1 MGFHS
6 NDTRVSVQAQTEET
20 LPTAYGVD
28 VGALYK
34 PLPYLLLHA
43 ALWRLDLD
51 QELVYVG
58 DEGIVEPSGRTRRYG
73 VDLSAR
79 YQLGKNLYADADV
92 SLAKPRSIE
101 ETEKNAYIPLA
112 PSVTG
117 TGGLVFRP
125 ESGFFGNLRVR
136 YLKSRPANQDYSLT
150 ARGYTLLDAGVGYVF
165 KKVELKVSVENL
177 LNTDWEEAQF
187 ETESRLR
194 GEKAPITEINFT
206 PGTPFFIKAG
216 IQIKLNKS

>member
-1 MGFHS
+1 MPWILS
-6 NDTRVSVQAQTEET
+6 INPVE
-20 LPTAYGVD
+20 L
-28 VGALYK
+28 
-34 PLPYLLLHA
+34 
-43 ALWRLDLD
+43 RLD
-51 QELVYVG
+51 
-58 DEGIVEPSGRTRRYG
+58 R
-73 VDLSAR
+73 
-79 YQLGKNLYADADV
+79 LGKNLYADVDA

-136 YLKSRPANQDYSLT
+136 YLKSRPANEDYSLT
-150 ARGYTLLDAGVGYVF
+150 ARGYTLLNAAIGYAF
-165 KKVELKVSVENL
+165 KKVELKVSVENI
-177 LNTDWEEAQF
+177 LNTNWEEAQF

-194 GEKAPITEINFT
+194 EEPEPVTEIHFT

-216 IQIKLNKS
+216 LLFNFSKRWDSITSPDRFISSLLRVYPVVPLAADVNWKL